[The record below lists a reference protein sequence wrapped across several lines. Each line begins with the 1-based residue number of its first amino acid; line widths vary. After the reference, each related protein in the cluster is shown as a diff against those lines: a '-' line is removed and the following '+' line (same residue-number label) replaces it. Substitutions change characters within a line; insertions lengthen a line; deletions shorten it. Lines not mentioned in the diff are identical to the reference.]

1 MKKGLENLW
10 GQEPAMVLAFIQA
23 VVILIVVA
31 GVNVS
36 TELQAAILTVVALGL
51 GLLTRTKVSPVG
63 QP

>member
-31 GVNVS
+31 GVDVS

-63 QP
+63 Q